1 MDERTDTLKAL
12 LSLNKPIEDI
22 NTTLSKFDWDSDE
35 LVVIE
40 IDHIRQALKRYIS
53 GELNEAIIENWANAI
68 ECRDDVGLSE
78 EAEDVIAA
86 LIHELANPELTQK
99 LTPERAQ
106 VLVKSLEA

>member
-22 NTTLSKFDWDSDE
+22 TATLSKFDWDSEE
-35 LVVIE
+35 LVVVE
-40 IDHIRQALKRYIS
+40 IDHIRQVLKRYIS

-68 ECRDDVGLSE
+68 ECRDDVGISE
-78 EAEDVIAA
+78 EAEDLIEE
-86 LIHELANPELTQK
+86 LIHELANPDLTQK

-106 VLVKSLEA
+106 ALVRNLET

>member
-1 MDERTDTLKAL
+1 MDERTDALKAL

-22 NTTLSKFDWDSDE
+22 TTTLSKFDWDSDE

-53 GELNEAIIENWANAI
+53 GELTEAIIENWANAI

-78 EAEDVIAA
+78 ESEDVIAA
-86 LIHELANPELTQK
+86 LIHELANPDLTQK

-106 VLVKSLEA
+106 ALIRSLEA